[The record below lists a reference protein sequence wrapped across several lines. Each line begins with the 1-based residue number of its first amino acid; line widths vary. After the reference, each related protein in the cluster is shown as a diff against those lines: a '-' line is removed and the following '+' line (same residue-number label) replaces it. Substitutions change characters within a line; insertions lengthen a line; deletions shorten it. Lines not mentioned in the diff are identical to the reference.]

1 MRPKNSVVGNKD
13 NCFLHSL
20 VMKRKTGKVKQD
32 YYGQQAIHLVSFY
45 DYLRWH
51 LTCVA
56 GMLLK

>member
-1 MRPKNSVVGNKD
+1 MVGNKD

-20 VMKRKTGKVKQD
+20 VMKRKAGEVKQD